1 MPIYF
6 KITLSILLPQKFIWG
21 GKGMLAVQ
29 TNIAAW
35 NAERQLGITTKKTAK
50 STERLS
56 SGYKI
61 NRAADDAAG
70 LSISEKMRRQVRGLT
85 QASLNAQ
92 DGISMVQTA
101 EGAMNE
107 IHDMLHRM
115 NELSVKAAT
124 GTLTDSDRMMVDA
137 EVQQLKT
144 EIDGITDRTTFNEID
159 LFPDGGHSPY
169 YASQMES
176 KNYELTYNLTDG
188 SMLVNSADG
197 VAGVSRAG
205 VQAVSSGS
213 VLADTIA
220 NELIPSAAKQ
230 IMDAFPT
237 LNNAVGTD
245 TIKLGLSVSYIDGP
259 NRTLAY
265 ASFRFY
271 NNGKPFG
278 MAIKFDAADFNAADA
293 EGTGSRAEALRSTV
307 AHELMHS
314 VMQYT
319 LTDGMSGRKGSKFP
333 TWFAEGTAQ
342 LAGGGFATGWNDA
355 LTFYA
360 DKLASENDTSQD
372 ANFKR
377 YIQYYTVAGRPY
389 GHGYL
394 AAAYAGY
401 LSNIKNGGSTAVT
414 GQNIAAG
421 MNKIFEDLLNGK
433 SLDAAL
439 KDNSGYSEQQLKNL
453 FQNGDA
459 DLVEFVR
466 KLSYEAKGG
475 AGSVITNALNVG
487 GSSLIDTNGSDS
499 RFYVDNVFVDLSG
512 PVEIGLQV
520 GAEAGQHIEVN
531 LFQMN
536 TMALGLEETN
546 VKTTEDADNA
556 INTVKAAITAVSS
569 ARSYYGAIQNRLEH
583 TINNL
588 ENVTENTTAAE
599 SRIRDTDI
607 AEEMVRFSNNQILMQ
622 AGTSMLA
629 QANQQSQMI
638 LSLLG

>member
-1 MPIYF
+1 M
-6 KITLSILLPQKFIWG
+6 LS
-21 GKGMLAVQ
+21 VQ
-29 TNIAAW
+29 TNITAG
-35 NAERQLGITTKKTAK
+35 NANRQLGITTKQTAK
-50 STERLS
+50 STEKLS

-70 LSISEKMRRQVRGLT
+70 LSISEKMRRQARGLT
-85 QASLNAQ
+85 QAALNAQ

-124 GTLTDSDRMMVDA
+124 GTLSDSDRRMVDA

-144 EIDGITDRTTFNEID
+144 EIDGISDRTTFNEIA
-159 LFPDGGHSPY
+159 LLPERGHSPY
-169 YASQMES
+169 NASQIES

-188 SMLVNSADG
+188 SMVVNSMEGA
-197 VAGVSRAG
+197 SRAG

-213 VLADTIA
+213 ILANTIA
-220 NELIPSAAKQ
+220 NELIPGAAKQ
-230 IMDAFPT
+230 IMEAFPA
-237 LNNAVGTD
+237 LSNAIGTD
-245 TIKLGLSVSYIDGP
+245 TIKLGLNVSYIDGP

-265 ASFRFY
+265 ASFQFY
-271 NNGKPFG
+271 QNGKPFG
-278 MAIKFDAADFNAADA
+278 MAIKVDAADFNAADA
-293 EGTGSRAEALRSTV
+293 QGTGSRAEALRSTV

-333 TWFAEGTAQ
+333 TWFTEGTAQ

-360 DKLASENDTSQD
+360 NKLTSENDTSQD
-372 ANFKR
+372 ANFKK

-394 AAAYAGY
+394 AAAYAVY
-401 LSNIKNGGSTAVT
+401 LSNIKNGITNNPTDVT
-414 GQNIAAG
+414 GENIAAG
-421 MNKIFEDLLNGK
+421 MNKIFEDLLKGK

-453 FQNGDA
+453 FRDGDA

-475 AGSVITNALNVG
+475 AGSVITDALNVG
-487 GSSLIDTNGSDS
+487 GSSLIDTGGSDS
-499 RFYVDNVFVDLSG
+499 RFYVDSIFVDLSG

-546 VKTTEDADNA
+546 VRTTEDADNA
-556 INTVKAAITAVSS
+556 INAVKAAIIAVSS

-588 ENVTENTTAAE
+588 ENVTENTTASE
-599 SRIRDTDI
+599 SRIRDVDV
-607 AEEMVRFSNNQILMQ
+607 AEEMVRYSNNQILMQ

>member
-1 MPIYF
+1 M
-6 KITLSILLPQKFIWG
+6 LSI
-21 GKGMLAVQ
+21 Q

-35 NAERQLGITTKKTAK
+35 NSDRQLGITTKKTAK

-70 LSISEKMRRQVRGLT
+70 LSVSEKMRRQVRGLA

-159 LFPDGGHSPY
+159 LFPEGGTSPH

-176 KNYELTYNLTDG
+176 KRYELTYNLTDG
-188 SMLVNSADG
+188 SMTVNSLDG
-197 VAGVSRAG
+197 MNGAAGVSRAG

-220 NELIPSAAKQ
+220 NDLIPGAAKQ
-230 IMDAFPT
+230 IMDAFPA
-237 LNNAVGTD
+237 LSNAIGTD
-245 TIKLGLSVSYIDGP
+245 TIKLGLNVSYIDGP

-265 ASFRFY
+265 ASFQFY
-271 NNGKPFG
+271 NSGKPVG
-278 MAIKFDAADFNAADA
+278 MAIKVDAADFNAADA
-293 EGTGSRAEALRSTV
+293 EGTGSRTEALRSTV

-377 YIQYYTVAGRPY
+377 YIQYYTVSGRPY

-439 KDNSGYSEQQLKNL
+439 RDNSGYSEQQLKNL

-487 GSSLIDTNGSDS
+487 GSSLIDTTGSDS
-499 RFYVDNVFVDLSG
+499 RFYVDSVSVDLSG
-512 PVEIGLQV
+512 PAGTWLQV
-520 GAEAGQHIEVN
+520 GAEAGQHIDVN

-536 TMALGLEETN
+536 TKALGLEETN
-546 VKTTEDADNA
+546 VRTTEDADNA
-556 INTVKAAITAVSS
+556 INEVKAAITAVSS

-583 TINNL
+583 TVNNL

-599 SRIRDTDI
+599 SRIRDVDV
-607 AEEMVRFSNNQILMQ
+607 AEEMVRYSNNQILMQ

>member
-1 MPIYF
+1 M
-6 KITLSILLPQKFIWG
+6 LST
-21 GKGMLAVQ
+21 Q

-35 NAERQLGITTKKTAK
+35 NADRQLGITTKKTAK

-159 LFPDGGHSPY
+159 LFPDGGHSPF
-169 YASQMES
+169 YASRMES
-176 KNYELTYNLTDG
+176 RQYELIYDLTDG
-188 SMLVNSADG
+188 SMVVNSMDG
-197 VAGVSRAG
+197 VNGAAEVSRAG

-220 NELIPSAAKQ
+220 NDLIPGAAKQ
-230 IMDAFPT
+230 IMDAFPA
-237 LNNAVGTD
+237 LSNAVGTD
-245 TIKLGLSVSYIDGP
+245 TIRLGLNVSYIDGP

-265 ASFRFY
+265 ASFQFY
-271 NNGKPFG
+271 NSGKPVG
-278 MAIKFDAADFNAADA
+278 MAIKVDAADFNAADA

-360 DKLASENDTSQD
+360 DKLASENDTGQD

-377 YIQYYTVAGRPY
+377 YIQYYTVSGRPY

-439 KDNSGYSEQQLKNL
+439 RDNSGYSEQQLKNL

-487 GSSLIDTNGSDS
+487 GSSLIDTSGSDS
-499 RFYVDNVFVDLSG
+499 RFYIDSVFVDLSG
-512 PVEIGLQV
+512 PTGTWLQV
-520 GAEAGQHIEVN
+520 GAEAGQHIDVN

-556 INTVKAAITAVSS
+556 INAVKAAITAVSS

-583 TINNL
+583 TVNNL

-599 SRIRDTDI
+599 SRIRDTDV
-607 AEEMVRFSNNQILMQ
+607 AEEMVWYSNNQILMQ

>member
-1 MPIYF
+1 M
-6 KITLSILLPQKFIWG
+6 LST
-21 GKGMLAVQ
+21 Q

-35 NAERQLGITTKKTAK
+35 NADRQLGITTKKTAK

-176 KNYELTYNLTDG
+176 KQYELTYDLTDG
-188 SMLVNSADG
+188 SMVVNSMDG
-197 VAGVSRAG
+197 VNGAGGVSRAG
-205 VQAVSSGS
+205 VQAISSGS

-220 NELIPSAAKQ
+220 NELIPGAAKQ
-230 IMDAFPT
+230 ITDAFPA
-237 LNNAVGTD
+237 LSNAIGTD
-245 TIKLGLSVSYIDGP
+245 TIRLGLNVSYIDGP

-265 ASFRFY
+265 ASFQFY
-271 NNGKPFG
+271 SSGKPVG
-278 MAIKFDAADFNAADA
+278 MAIKVDTADFNAADA
-293 EGTGSRAEALRSTV
+293 EGTGSRTEALRSTV

-360 DKLASENDTSQD
+360 DKLASENDTGQD

-377 YIQYYTVAGRPY
+377 YIQYYTVSGRPY

-439 KDNSGYSEQQLKNL
+439 RDNSGYSEQQLKNL

-487 GSSLIDTNGSDS
+487 GSSLIDTSGSDS
-499 RFYVDNVFVDLSG
+499 RFYVDSVFVDLSG
-512 PVEIGLQV
+512 PAGTWLQV
-520 GAEAGQHIEVN
+520 GAEAGQHIDVN

-556 INTVKAAITAVSS
+556 INAVKAAITAVSS

-583 TINNL
+583 TVNNL
-588 ENVTENTTAAE
+588 ENVTENTMAAE

-607 AEEMVRFSNNQILMQ
+607 AEEMVWYSNNQILMQ

>member
-1 MPIYF
+1 MERR
-6 KITLSILLPQKFIWG
+6 KT
-21 GKGMLAVQ
+21 
-29 TNIAAW
+29 AW
-35 NAERQLGITTKKTAK
+35 DYDKKTAK
-50 STERLS
+50 STEKLS

-85 QASLNAQ
+85 QAALNAQ

-107 IHDMLHRM
+107 VHDMLHRM

-124 GTLTDSDRMMVDA
+124 GTLTDSDRRMVDA

-169 YASQMES
+169 NASQMKS
-176 KNYELTYNLTDG
+176 KYYELTFNLKDG
-188 SMLVNSADG
+188 SMTVSDADGTMLADSADG
-197 VAGVSRAG
+197 AISAGGVQNGVSGASRAG
-205 VQAVSSGS
+205 VQASSSGS

-220 NELIPSAAKQ
+220 KELIPGAAKQ
-230 IMDAFPT
+230 IMEAFPS
-237 LNNAVGTD
+237 LDAAVGTD
-245 TIKLGLSVSYIDGP
+245 TIKLGLNVSYIDGP

-271 NNGKPFG
+271 NSGKPFG
-278 MAIKFDAADFNAADA
+278 MAIKVDAADFNAADA
-293 EGTGSRAEALRSTV
+293 QGTGRKAEALRSTV

-333 TWFAEGTAQ
+333 TWFVEGTAQ

-360 DKLASENDTSQD
+360 NKLADENDTSQD
-372 ANFKR
+372 ANFKK
-377 YIQYYTVAGRPY
+377 YIQYYTVSGRPY

-401 LSNIKNGGSTAVT
+401 LSNIKHGGTADVT

-421 MNKIFEDLLNGK
+421 MDKIFADLLKGK
-433 SLDAAL
+433 SLNAAL
-439 KDNSGYSEQQLKNL
+439 KDNSGYSEQELKNL
-453 FQNGDA
+453 FRDGDA

-475 AGSVITNALNVG
+475 AGSVIASDLNAG
-487 GSSLIDTNGSDS
+487 GSSLIDTSGSDA
-499 RFYVDNVFVDLSG
+499 RFYVDSIFVDLSG

-536 TMALGLEETN
+536 SAALGLEETN
-546 VKTTEDADNA
+546 VRTTEDADNA
-556 INTVKAAITAVSS
+556 INAVKAAILAVSS

-583 TINNL
+583 TIQNL
-588 ENVTENTTAAE
+588 DNVTENTTAAE
-599 SRIRDTDI
+599 SRIRDVDV
-607 AEEMVRFSNNQILMQ
+607 AEEMVKYSNQQILMQ

-638 LSLLG
+638 LSLLN

>member
-1 MPIYF
+1 M
-6 KITLSILLPQKFIWG
+6 LST
-21 GKGMLAVQ
+21 Q

-35 NAERQLGITTKKTAK
+35 NADRQLGITTKKTAK

-176 KNYELTYNLTDG
+176 KQYELTYDLTDG
-188 SMLVNSADG
+188 SMVVNSMDG
-197 VAGVSRAG
+197 VNGAGGVSRAG
-205 VQAVSSGS
+205 VQAISSGS

-220 NELIPSAAKQ
+220 NELIPGAAKQ
-230 IMDAFPT
+230 ITDAFPA
-237 LNNAVGTD
+237 LSNAIGTD
-245 TIKLGLSVSYIDGP
+245 TIRLGLNVSYIDGP

-265 ASFRFY
+265 ASFQFY
-271 NNGKPFG
+271 SSGKPVG
-278 MAIKFDAADFNAADA
+278 MAIKVDTADFNAADA
-293 EGTGSRAEALRSTV
+293 EGTGSRTDAWRSTV

-360 DKLASENDTSQD
+360 DKLASENDTGQD

-377 YIQYYTVAGRPY
+377 YIQYYTVSGRPY

-439 KDNSGYSEQQLKNL
+439 RDNSGYSEQQLKNL

-459 DLVEFVR
+459 GLVEFVR

-487 GSSLIDTNGSDS
+487 GSSLIDTSGSDS
-499 RFYVDNVFVDLSG
+499 RFYVDSVFVDLSG
-512 PVEIGLQV
+512 PAGTWLQV
-520 GAEAGQHIEVN
+520 GAEAGQHIDVN

-556 INTVKAAITAVSS
+556 INAVKAAITAVSS

-583 TINNL
+583 TVNNL
-588 ENVTENTTAAE
+588 ENVTENTMAAE

-607 AEEMVRFSNNQILMQ
+607 AEEMVWYSNNQILMQ

>member
-1 MPIYF
+1 M
-6 KITLSILLPQKFIWG
+6 LS
-21 GKGMLAVQ
+21 VQ

-35 NAERQLGITTKKTAK
+35 NAERQLGITTKRTAK

-124 GTLTDSDRMMVDA
+124 GTLTDSDRRMVDA

-230 IMDAFPT
+230 IMDAFPA

-278 MAIKFDAADFNAADA
+278 MTIKVDAADFNAADA

-377 YIQYYTVAGRPY
+377 YIQYYTVSGRPY

-414 GQNIAAG
+414 GQNIAVG

-466 KLSYEAKGG
+466 KLSYESKGG

-546 VKTTEDADNA
+546 VRTTEDADNA
-556 INTVKAAITAVSS
+556 INAVKAAITAVSS

-599 SRIRDTDI
+599 SRIRDVDV

>member
-1 MPIYF
+1 M
-6 KITLSILLPQKFIWG
+6 LS
-21 GKGMLAVQ
+21 VQ

-85 QASLNAQ
+85 QATINAQ

-124 GTLTDSDRMMVDA
+124 GTLTDSDRRMVDA

-159 LFPDGGHSPY
+159 LFPDSGHSPY

-176 KNYELTYNLTDG
+176 KNYELTFNLTDG
-188 SMLVNSADG
+188 TMAVNSADG
-197 VAGVSRAG
+197 AAGVSRTG

-220 NELIPSAAKQ
+220 NDLIPGAAEQ
-230 IMDAFPT
+230 IMKAFPALST
-237 LNNAVGTD
+237 AIGSD

-278 MAIKFDAADFNAADA
+278 MTIKVDAADFNAADA
-293 EGTGSRAEALRSTV
+293 EGMGSRAEALRSTV

-333 TWFAEGTAQ
+333 TWFVEGTAQ

-377 YIQYYTVAGRPY
+377 YIQYYTVSGRPY

-401 LSNIKNGGSTAVT
+401 LSNIRNGGTTAVT

-439 KDNSGYSEQQLKNL
+439 RDNSGYTEQQLKDL
-453 FQNGDA
+453 FQNGNA

-487 GSSLIDTNGSDS
+487 GSSLIDTSGSDS
-499 RFYVDNVFVDLSG
+499 RFYVDSVFVDLSG

-546 VKTTEDADNA
+546 VRTTEDADNA
-556 INTVKAAITAVSS
+556 IDAVKVAITAVSS

-599 SRIRDTDI
+599 SRIRDADV

-638 LSLLG
+638 LSLLS

>member
-1 MPIYF
+1 M
-6 KITLSILLPQKFIWG
+6 LS
-21 GKGMLAVQ
+21 VQ

-35 NAERQLGITTKKTAK
+35 NAERQLGITTKRTAK

-70 LSISEKMRRQVRGLT
+70 LSISEKMRRQIRGLT

-92 DGISMVQTA
+92 DGISMVQIA
-101 EGAMNE
+101 EGAMGE

-115 NELSVKAAT
+115 NELSVKAAN

-144 EIDGITDRTTFNEID
+144 EINGISERTTFNEIT
-159 LFPDGGHSPY
+159 LFPDNGYSPY

-188 SMLVNSADG
+188 SMVVNSADGG

-230 IMDAFPT
+230 IMDAFPA
-237 LNNAVGTD
+237 LSNAIGND
-245 TIKLGLSVSYIDGP
+245 TIRLGLNVSYIDGP

-271 NNGKPFG
+271 NSGKPFG
-278 MAIKFDAADFNAADA
+278 MTIRVDTADFNAADA

-333 TWFAEGTAQ
+333 TWFGEGTAQ

-360 DKLASENDTSQD
+360 DKLTSQNDASQD
-372 ANFKR
+372 ANFKK
-377 YIQYYTVAGRPY
+377 YIQYYTVDGRPY

-401 LSNIKNGGSTAVT
+401 LANIRNGGTTAVT
-414 GQNIAAG
+414 GKNIANG
-421 MNKIFEDLLNGK
+421 MNKIFGDLLNGK
-433 SLDAAL
+433 SLNAAL
-439 KDNSGYSEQQLKNL
+439 TDNTGYSEQQLKNL
-453 FQNGDA
+453 FRNGDA

-487 GSSLIDTNGSDS
+487 GSSLIDTSGSDS
-499 RFYVDNVFVDLSG
+499 RFYVDSVYVNLSG

-536 TMALGLEETN
+536 TFALGLEETN
-546 VKTTEDADNA
+546 VKTTDDADNA
-556 INTVKAAITAVSS
+556 INAVKEAITMVSS

-599 SRIRDTDI
+599 SGIRDVDV

-629 QANQQSQMI
+629 QANKQSQMI

>member
-1 MPIYF
+1 M
-6 KITLSILLPQKFIWG
+6 LS
-21 GKGMLAVQ
+21 VQ
-29 TNIAAW
+29 TNISAW
-35 NAERQLGITTKKTAK
+35 NAGRQLGITTKKKEK

-85 QASLNAQ
+85 QAAFNAQ

-107 IHDMLHRM
+107 VHDMLHRM

-144 EIDGITDRTTFNEID
+144 EIDGISERTTFNEIS
-159 LFPDGGHSPY
+159 LFPEGGRSPHN
-169 YASQMES
+169 ASQIKS
-176 KNYELTYNLTDG
+176 KYFELTYNVKDG
-188 SMLVNSADG
+188 SMIVSDADGEILVNSADTAVSVNG
-197 VAGVSRAG
+197 AQNGVSGASRA
-205 VQAVSSGS
+205 VQATSSGS
-213 VLADTIA
+213 VLANTIA
-220 NELIPSAAKQ
+220 TDLIPKAAAQ
-230 IMDAFPT
+230 IASAFPA
-237 LNNAVGTD
+237 LDAAIGTD

-265 ASFRFY
+265 ASYQFY
-271 NNGKPFG
+271 SSGRPVG
-278 MAIKFDAADFNAADA
+278 MGIKVDAADFNAADA
-293 EGTGSRAEALRSTV
+293 EGTGKRAEALRSTV

-319 LTDGMSGRKGSKFP
+319 LTDGLSGRKGYKYP
-333 TWFAEGTAQ
+333 TWFVEGTAQ

-355 LTFYA
+355 LTYYA
-360 DKLASENDTSQD
+360 NKLNDEDDTSQD
-372 ANFKR
+372 ANFKK
-377 YIQYYTVAGRPY
+377 YIQYYTVSGRPY

-394 AAAYAGY
+394 ASAYAGY
-401 LSNIKNGGSTAVT
+401 LANIKNGGTTDVT
-414 GQNIAAG
+414 DTNIAAG

-433 SLDAAL
+433 RLDAAL
-439 KDNSGYSEQQLKNL
+439 KDNTGFSEQQLKDL
-453 FQNGDA
+453 FKNGDA

-466 KLSYEAKGG
+466 KLSYESKGG
-475 AGSVITNALNVG
+475 AGSVIAGGLNVG
-487 GSSLIDTNGSDS
+487 GSSLINAAGGDA
-499 RFYVDNVFVDLSG
+499 RFYVDSIFVDMSG

-520 GAEAGQHIEVN
+520 GAEAGQHIPVN

-536 TMALGLEETN
+536 CTALGLDETN

-556 INTVKAAITAVSS
+556 INAVKAAITAVSS

-588 ENVTENTTAAE
+588 DNVTENTTAAE
-599 SRIRDTDI
+599 SRIRDADV
-607 AEEMVRFSNNQILMQ
+607 AEEMVRFSVNQILTQ
-622 AGTSMLA
+622 AGTSMLT